1 MREGE
6 ETRKGERGR
15 IGNTETE
22 KERGPWT
29 DRQTK
34 EQKDALCGNLGHVL
48 VFLFFERLQDL
59 LHVVLYE
66 RRSKEIHYDT

>member
-15 IGNTETE
+15 IGNKETE

-48 VFLFFERLQDL
+48 VFLFFERL
-59 LHVVLYE
+59 
-66 RRSKEIHYDT
+66 